1 MATLPTLI
9 TETRK
14 RGAATA
20 GNGWSANVDGDGVVR
35 IRHYSVE
42 MIHVSAWDS
51 VRGIDPGWGSTSDV
65 QGVNKL
71 LKGIG
76 SPETYRSLFRDAS

>member
-9 TETRK
+9 SETRR
-14 RGAATA
+14 RGAAVA
-20 GNGWSANVDGDGVVR
+20 GNGWSANVDGDSVVR
-35 IRHYSVE
+35 IRHYGTE

-51 VRGIDPGWGSTSDV
+51 VRGIDAGLGSTSDV
-65 QGVNKL
+65 QGVNKI

-76 SPETYRSLFRDAS
+76 SPESYKSLFRA

>member
-20 GNGWSANVDGDGVVR
+20 GAGWSANLDGDNVVR
-35 IRHYSVE
+35 IRHYGCE
-42 MIHVSAWDS
+42 MLHVSAWDS
-51 VRGIDPGWGSTSDV
+51 VRAIDPGRGSVSDV
-65 QGVNKL
+65 QGINRML
-71 LKGIG
+71 EGIG
-76 SPETYRSLFRDAS
+76 SPERYRSLFKS

>member
-9 TETRK
+9 NETRR

-35 IRHYSVE
+35 VRHYATE

-51 VRGIDPGWGSTSDV
+51 VRAIDAGWGSHSDV
-65 QGVNKL
+65 AGVNKIL
-71 LKGIG
+71 QGIG
-76 SPETYRSLFRDAS
+76 SPETYRSLFREAS

>member
-9 TETRK
+9 NETRR

-35 IRHYSVE
+35 VRHYATE

-51 VRGIDPGWGSTSDV
+51 VRAIDPGRGSVSDV
-65 QGVNKL
+65 QGINRML
-71 LKGIG
+71 EGIG
-76 SPETYRSLFRDAS
+76 SPESYKSLFRA